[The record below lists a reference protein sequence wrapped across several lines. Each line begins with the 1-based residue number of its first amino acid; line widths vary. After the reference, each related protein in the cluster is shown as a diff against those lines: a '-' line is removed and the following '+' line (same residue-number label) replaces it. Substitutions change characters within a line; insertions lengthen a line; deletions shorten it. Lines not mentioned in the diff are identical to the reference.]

1 MADRTQAALSL
12 VAHHALVYDE
22 KMPLNVALSR
32 RYAVYLRLFIE
43 AHEVISEGC
52 FDRRIPWDVTDGL
65 TWHVAQLVETA
76 RDVLPGESCQIPIQ
90 GVCDGYASDIAV
102 ITVSRASGEL
112 VFTSKFVDEE
122 EYEYWEYSDS
132 VDALKRMCD
141 LLRKLAA
148 M

>member
-1 MADRTQAALSL
+1 MADITQAALRL
-12 VAHHALVYDE
+12 VAHHALEYEE
-22 KMPLNVALSR
+22 KMPLYIALSR
-32 RYAVYLRLFIE
+32 RYAVYLRLVIE
-43 AHEVISEGC
+43 AHDIVSEGR

-90 GVCDGYASDIAV
+90 EECDGYAVDVAV
-102 ITVSRASGEL
+102 ITVSRASGER

-122 EYEYWEYSDS
+122 EYEYLEYSDS

-141 LLRKLAA
+141 LLRRLAG